1 MKGFIFYYNFKNLTL
16 RLISDKFV
24 LKAVEF
30 CEKKTSS
37 KITQE
42 TPPPLIRAVE
52 WLNSYFNTV
61 SAEFPEVVP
70 VSSREK
76 NEMIQGSRKYGNK
89 LFLDMTG
96 YSEKEIVI
104 YKSLLK
110 VPMGSTISYGLL
122 AEISSIPSGGRFAGN
137 CMAKNRF
144 PIIIPCH
151 RVIKADGTW
160 GNFTGGTHIKEFL
173 LEYESRA
180 IKDPGAD

>member
-1 MKGFIFYYNFKNLTL
+1 MKEFIFYYNFKNITL
-16 RLISDKFV
+16 RLISDQFF
-24 LKAVEF
+24 LKAAEF
-30 CEKKTSS
+30 CEKKASS
-37 KITQE
+37 KITE
-42 TPPPLIRAVE
+42 KTSFPLIMAVK
-52 WLNSYFNTV
+52 WLNSYFPV
-61 SAEFPEVVP
+61 VPAEFPEVVP

-76 NEMIQGSRKYGNK
+76 KDMNFEFGEYENK

-96 YSEKEIVI
+96 YSEKEISI
-104 YKSLLK
+104 YKNLLK
-110 VPMGSTISYGLL
+110 VPFGNTISYGFL

-173 LEYESRA
+173 LEYESGA
-180 IKDPGAD
+180 LDDPGIK